1 MLRSFLWFV
10 GIVVQLVGFAV
21 VGFST
26 VVLAVA
32 SMGRQQNV
40 KNAHGL
46 IYIYIYIQPPVTS

>member
-46 IYIYIYIQPPVTS
+46 IYIYIYSPP